1 MNAAAQ
7 DTARSEGWTIPS
19 TGGDPPTAAV
29 QPGEHMFK
37 RILIPID
44 GSKTSQQALKRG
56 LVFAAEQG
64 AALRLLHV
72 HEVSVLS
79 EMYAAQAASAG
90 SSLAPNVK
98 ALEKFEA
105 DLEKRSQTL
114 LEQATAMATKAG
126 VAKVDGKMINAG
138 MRKAARLIVDDATKW
153 KADLIVMGTHGRS
166 GFDHMVFGSVA
177 EGVMRSASV
186 PVLLIRIP
194 GK

>member
-1 MNAAAQ
+1 
-7 DTARSEGWTIPS
+7 
-19 TGGDPPTAAV
+19 
-29 QPGEHMFK
+29 MFK

-44 GSKTSQQALKRG
+44 GSKTSQQAFKRG
-56 LVFAAEQG
+56 VAFAAEQG

-79 EMYAAQAASAG
+79 EMYAAQTAAAG
-90 SSLAPNVK
+90 SALAPNIK

-114 LEQATAMATKAG
+114 LEQATAIATKAG
-126 VAKVDGKMINAG
+126 IAKVDGKMINAG
-138 MRKAARLIVDDATKW
+138 MRKAAKLIVDDATKW

-177 EGVMRSASV
+177 EGVMRSAPV
-186 PVLLIRIP
+186 PVLLIRSP
-194 GK
+194 AK

>member
-1 MNAAAQ
+1 
-7 DTARSEGWTIPS
+7 
-19 TGGDPPTAAV
+19 
-29 QPGEHMFK
+29 MFQ

-56 LVFAAEQG
+56 IALAAEQG

-79 EMYAAQAASAG
+79 DIYASQTASGLTA
-90 SSLAPNVK
+90 APNVK

-105 DLEKRSQTL
+105 DLEKRSKSL
-114 LEQATAMATKAG
+114 LQQATALAEKAG
-126 VAKVDGKMINAG
+126 VAKVDGKMVNAG
-138 MRKAARLIVDDATKW
+138 MRKAARLIVDDAAKW

-166 GFDHMVFGSVA
+166 GFDHLVFGSVA
-177 EGVMRSASV
+177 EGVMRSATA
-186 PVLLIRIP
+186 PVMLIRNP

>member
-1 MNAAAQ
+1 
-7 DTARSEGWTIPS
+7 
-19 TGGDPPTAAV
+19 
-29 QPGEHMFK
+29 MFK

-56 LVFAAEQG
+56 LAFAAEQG

>member
-1 MNAAAQ
+1 
-7 DTARSEGWTIPS
+7 
-19 TGGDPPTAAV
+19 
-29 QPGEHMFK
+29 MFK

-56 LVFAAEQG
+56 IAFAAEQG

-72 HEVSVLS
+72 HEVSVLAD
-79 EMYAAQAASAG
+79 MYAAQTAAGLSV
-90 SSLAPNVK
+90 APNVK

-105 DLEKRSQTL
+105 DLEKRSQSL
-114 LEQATAMATKAG
+114 LEQSTALAAKAG

-138 MRKAARLIVDDATKW
+138 MRKAAKLIVDDATKW

-166 GFDHMVFGSVA
+166 GFDHLVFGSVA
-177 EGVMRSASV
+177 EGVMRTATV
-186 PVLLIRIP
+186 PVLLIRSP

>member
-1 MNAAAQ
+1 
-7 DTARSEGWTIPS
+7 
-19 TGGDPPTAAV
+19 
-29 QPGEHMFK
+29 MFQ

-56 LVFAAEQG
+56 IAFAAEQG

-79 EMYAAQAASAG
+79 DIYASQTASG
-90 SSLAPNVK
+90 MTVAPNVK

-105 DLEKRSQTL
+105 DLEKRSQSL
-114 LEQATAMATKAG
+114 LQQATAMAAKAG

-138 MRKAARLIVDDATKW
+138 MRKAAKLIVDDAAKW

-166 GFDHMVFGSVA
+166 GFDHLVFGSVA
-177 EGVMRSASV
+177 EGVMRSATA
-186 PVLLIRIP
+186 PVLLIRSP

>member
-1 MNAAAQ
+1 
-7 DTARSEGWTIPS
+7 
-19 TGGDPPTAAV
+19 
-29 QPGEHMFK
+29 MFK

-44 GSKTSQQALKRG
+44 GSKTSQQAFKRG
-56 LVFAAEQG
+56 VAFAAEQG

-79 EMYAAQAASAG
+79 EMYAAQTAAAG
-90 SSLAPNVK
+90 SSLAPNIK

-114 LEQATAMATKAG
+114 LEQATAIATKAG
-126 VAKVDGKMINAG
+126 IAKVDGKMINAG
-138 MRKAARLIVDDATKW
+138 MRKAAKLIVDDATKW

-177 EGVMRSASV
+177 EGVMRSAPV
-186 PVLLIRIP
+186 PVLLIRSP
-194 GK
+194 AK

>member
-1 MNAAAQ
+1 
-7 DTARSEGWTIPS
+7 
-19 TGGDPPTAAV
+19 
-29 QPGEHMFK
+29 MFQ

-56 LVFAAEQG
+56 IAFAAEQG

-79 EMYAAQAASAG
+79 DIYASQTASGMTA
-90 SSLAPNVK
+90 APNVK

-105 DLEKRSQTL
+105 DLEKRSQSL
-114 LEQATAMATKAG
+114 LQQATAMAAKAG

-138 MRKAARLIVDDATKW
+138 MRKAAKLIVDDAAKW

-166 GFDHMVFGSVA
+166 GFDHLVFGSVA
-177 EGVMRSASV
+177 EGVMRSATA
-186 PVLLIRIP
+186 PVLLIRSP

>member
-1 MNAAAQ
+1 
-7 DTARSEGWTIPS
+7 
-19 TGGDPPTAAV
+19 
-29 QPGEHMFK
+29 MFK

>member
-1 MNAAAQ
+1 
-7 DTARSEGWTIPS
+7 
-19 TGGDPPTAAV
+19 
-29 QPGEHMFK
+29 MFQ

-56 LVFAAEQG
+56 IAFAAEQG

-79 EMYAAQAASAG
+79 DMYGAQTASG
-90 SSLAPNVK
+90 LMVAPNVK

-114 LEQATAMATKAG
+114 LQQATAMATKAG
-126 VAKVDGKMINAG
+126 VAKVDGKMVNAG
-138 MRKAARLIVDDATKW
+138 MRRAAKLIVDDATKW

-177 EGVMRSASV
+177 EGVMRSATA
-186 PVLLIRIP
+186 PVLLIRSP
-194 GK
+194 TK

>member
-1 MNAAAQ
+1 
-7 DTARSEGWTIPS
+7 
-19 TGGDPPTAAV
+19 
-29 QPGEHMFK
+29 MFQ

-56 LVFAAEQG
+56 IAFAAEQG

-79 EMYAAQAASAG
+79 DIYASQTASGLTA
-90 SSLAPNVK
+90 APNVK

-105 DLEKRSQTL
+105 DLEKRSKSL
-114 LEQATAMATKAG
+114 LQQATVLAEKAG
-126 VAKVDGKMINAG
+126 VAKVDGKMVNAG
-138 MRKAARLIVDDATKW
+138 MRKAARLIVDDAAKW

-166 GFDHMVFGSVA
+166 GFDHLVFGSVA
-177 EGVMRSASV
+177 EGVMRSATA
-186 PVLLIRIP
+186 PVLLIRNP

>member
-1 MNAAAQ
+1 
-7 DTARSEGWTIPS
+7 
-19 TGGDPPTAAV
+19 
-29 QPGEHMFK
+29 MFT

-56 LVFAAEQG
+56 IAFAAEQG

-79 EMYAAQAASAG
+79 EMYAAQTASG
-90 SSLAPNVK
+90 MSVAPNVK

-105 DLEKRSQTL
+105 DLERRSQTL
-114 LEQATAMATKAG
+114 LEQATAMATRAG
-126 VAKVDGKMINAG
+126 IAKVDGKMINAG
-138 MRKAARLIVDDATKW
+138 TRRAAKLIVDDAAKW

-177 EGVMRSASV
+177 EGVMRSATA